1 MFGRKRK
8 PDPTGTG
15 TSTGYGGNNQ
25 DTSRLKSGRKRA
37 AKASVKEDKDNYK
50 RLQDYLKQVGKFGD
64 KDTIECDEG
73 KKMAK
78 ILADVFRNQVPSDWA
93 ERSDL
98 YNAAFN
104 LTEELCCERF
114 IKLLG
119 DAEDAQSA
127 LYWLNDFAGPSNA
140 AAAAAKED
148 DSVLFATTVVAI
160 RDVALRLSKRY
171 NKKPEEEMTMIS
183 FSERYQGE
191 LGAMRFD
198 TVDSMNNHHFLK
210 NSPSAPTTINT
221 RKLFKELAAYRN
233 ALPVE
238 YGSSCFCRVINGR
251 LDLLRVMI
259 TGPDGSPYANGCFMF
274 DISLPSD
281 YPQTAPKVQFL
292 TTDGGRIR
300 FNPNLYNCGKVCL
313 SLLGTWQGP
322 GWISGESTLLQVLIS
337 IQSLILVPDP
347 YFNEP
352 GWEPSRGTPRGEAA
366 SKNYNSNIRRHTV
379 TESIERLLANI
390 LNKKNPYPEF
400 EPLMIKQ
407 LRLS

>member
-1 MFGRKRK
+1 
-8 PDPTGTG
+8 
-15 TSTGYGGNNQ
+15 
-25 DTSRLKSGRKRA
+25 
-37 AKASVKEDKDNYK
+37 
-50 RLQDYLKQVGKFGD
+50 
-64 KDTIECDEG
+64 
-73 KKMAK
+73 
-78 ILADVFRNQVPSDWA
+78 
-93 ERSDL
+93 
-98 YNAAFN
+98 
-104 LTEELCCERF
+104 
-114 IKLLG
+114 
-119 DAEDAQSA
+119 
-127 LYWLNDFAGPSNA
+127 
-140 AAAAAKED
+140 
-148 DSVLFATTVVAI
+148 
-160 RDVALRLSKRY
+160 
-171 NKKPEEEMTMIS
+171 
-183 FSERYQGE
+183 
-191 LGAMRFD
+191 
-198 TVDSMNNHHFLK
+198 
-210 NSPSAPTTINT
+210 
-221 RKLFKELAAYRN
+221 
-233 ALPVE
+233 
-238 YGSSCFCRVINGR
+238 
-251 LDLLRVMI
+251 MI
-259 TGPDGSPYANGCFMF
+259 TGPDGSPYANGCSMF

-300 FNPNLYNCGKVCL
+300 FNPNLYNCVKVCL

>member
-127 LYWLNDFAGPSNA
+127 LYWLNDFGNEAEQLVRPMLLLLLLL
-140 AAAAAKED
+140 KKM
-148 DSVLFATTVVAI
+148 TV
-160 RDVALRLSKRY
+160 
-171 NKKPEEEMTMIS
+171 
-183 FSERYQGE
+183 
-191 LGAMRFD
+191 
-198 TVDSMNNHHFLK
+198 
-210 NSPSAPTTINT
+210 
-221 RKLFKELAAYRN
+221 
-233 ALPVE
+233 
-238 YGSSCFCRVINGR
+238 C
-251 LDLLRVMI
+251 
-259 TGPDGSPYANGCFMF
+259 
-274 DISLPSD
+274 
-281 YPQTAPKVQFL
+281 
-292 TTDGGRIR
+292 
-300 FNPNLYNCGKVCL
+300 CL
-313 SLLGTWQGP
+313 Q
-322 GWISGESTLLQVLIS
+322 Q
-337 IQSLILVPDP
+337 Q
-347 YFNEP
+347 
-352 GWEPSRGTPRGEAA
+352 
-366 SKNYNSNIRRHTV
+366 
-379 TESIERLLANI
+379 
-390 LNKKNPYPEF
+390 
-400 EPLMIKQ
+400 
-407 LRLS
+407 